1 MIASM
6 TGYARA
12 QGADD
17 RRRWV
22 WEARSVN
29 GRNLEIRCRVP
40 QGFERLENPART
52 AVGGRLKRGNVSLTL
67 TLTSER
73 QSSPLRINRALLTE
87 LATLVEEVRKSTGA
101 AAPSADGLLRV
112 RGVIEEEEEDGQTE
126 EQLAILDKALTATL
140 DEVLQALVAALGRL
154 LRRPLGAL
162 LTTLVIAVA
171 LALPAGLWLLV
182 QNARAATG
190 DLATAVQVSAFL
202 KVGTSVERAQE
213 LAIAVAG
220 PAVNVALAL
229 LFGAILV
236 TTQGVR
242 SLEALGVLLLPSQ
255 GLTFPGILAQLVE
268 INVGLILFNL
278 LPAFPMDGGRVL
290 RALLAL
296 RSGDLARA
304 TRRAAQVGRVF
315 AALFAFVGLF
325 VWNNPSLVLIAV
337 FVWLAGAGEAAS
349 RRPF

>member
-73 QSSPLRINRALLTE
+73 QGSPLRINRALLAE

-112 RGVIEEEEEDGQTE
+112 RGVIEEEEEEGQTE
-126 EQLAILDKALTATL
+126 EQLAVLDRALTATL
-140 DEVLQALVAALGRL
+140 DEVLKALVAARAAEGKALAKVIDGHVSEIESLCKRAAERALAQIGTVRARFESQLAELMGRVPQL
-154 LRRPLGAL
+154 SEERFAQEVAL
-162 LTTLVIAVA
+162 LVGKADVREELDRLAAHIAQARTLLAEARVDNPVGRKFDFLCQEFNREANTLCSKSADIELTRIGIDLKGAVERMREQ
-171 LALPAGLWLLV
+171 V
-182 QNARAATG
+182 QN
-190 DLATAVQVSAFL
+190 
-202 KVGTSVERAQE
+202 VE
-213 LAIAVAG
+213 
-220 PAVNVALAL
+220 
-229 LFGAILV
+229 
-236 TTQGVR
+236 
-242 SLEALGVLLLPSQ
+242 
-255 GLTFPGILAQLVE
+255 
-268 INVGLILFNL
+268 
-278 LPAFPMDGGRVL
+278 
-290 RALLAL
+290 
-296 RSGDLARA
+296 
-304 TRRAAQVGRVF
+304 
-315 AALFAFVGLF
+315 
-325 VWNNPSLVLIAV
+325 
-337 FVWLAGAGEAAS
+337 
-349 RRPF
+349 